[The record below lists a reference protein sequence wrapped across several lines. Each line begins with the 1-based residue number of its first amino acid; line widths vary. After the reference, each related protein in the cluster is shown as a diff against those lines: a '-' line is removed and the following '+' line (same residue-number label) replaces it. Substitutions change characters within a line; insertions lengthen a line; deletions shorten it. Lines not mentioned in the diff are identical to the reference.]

1 MGLSTMLAWFGRPV
15 DIIDDVDIVTRQ
27 AEPEVL
33 KRTEVL
39 GSSMAANQRRGY
51 VEARATKIVR
61 RHVDR
66 LATLRSLD
74 ARTKQRL
81 LNAALEDVVATIC
94 RQLESS
100 QPTFLRVA
108 A

>member
-1 MGLSTMLAWFGRPV
+1 MGLSTMLAWFGQPV
-15 DIIDDVDIVTRQ
+15 DIVDDVAIVTRQ

-33 KRTEVL
+33 KRTELL
-39 GSSMAANQRRGY
+39 GGSMAANQRRGY
-51 VEARATKIVR
+51 VEARSTKVVR

-74 ARTKQRL
+74 AKTKQRL
-81 LNAALEDVVATIC
+81 LDASLESVVDAIC
-94 RQLESS
+94 RQLEVA
-100 QPTFLRVA
+100 QPTVLRIA